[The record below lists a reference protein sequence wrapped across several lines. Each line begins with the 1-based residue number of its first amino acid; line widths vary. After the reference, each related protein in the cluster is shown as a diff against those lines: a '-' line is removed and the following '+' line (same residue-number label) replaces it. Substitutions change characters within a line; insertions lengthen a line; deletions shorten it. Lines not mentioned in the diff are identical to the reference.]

1 MDNGEILFIA
11 GDRTSA
17 HNENAT
23 FTSKFLGQKMGFPIG
38 AFKFALILGA
48 PIYFI
53 VCTAEKNNK
62 YKIHLKKFEFQG
74 SRQERLSELEKQYV
88 EFLEDLTKKYPLQF
102 YHFYDLF
109 LE

>member
-1 MDNGEILFIA
+1 MNLKKLQQNQANKSIKKAKKL
-11 GDRTSA
+11 
-17 HNENAT
+17 
-23 FTSKFLGQKMGFPIG
+23 K
-38 AFKFALILGA
+38 
-48 PIYFI
+48 
-53 VCTAEKNNK
+53 KNNK

-74 SRQERLSELEKQYV
+74 SRQERLAELEKQYV